1 MSLTANDFPN
11 PTAYRAYLES
21 QKARQQPPKKTSVSA
36 PAAQPAAPKP
46 KAAAAADTAVS
57 RVTPVEPIQPVETGE
72 EELNLEDG
80 MTEYERRMV
89 AIAEEQA
96 RQQAA
101 AMEFAPRK
109 DAEETIRR
117 VLATYQLEPLAKVI
131 YDRYAAQEIDISDES
146 AVIFSIREEDAYKK
160 RFAANAKRLAAG
172 LPELEPSTYLE
183 LEDSYRKVL
192 ASNGMPQ
199 GFYDNPEDFTAFI
212 EGDVSVTEL
221 QNRIQQGYRLVQ
233 DADPL
238 VKSKM
243 RELYNVSEG
252 DLAAYFIDPERAKPL
267 MMAADY
273 QRQARAAQIAARAQ
287 EQGGIQLTGAL
298 AEDLARRGVTQEEA
312 SKGFSEI
319 AQLGE
324 LRQTFAGEETL
335 TGEQIIGAQ
344 FGIDTA
350 AATELERRKRR
361 RVSEFTGGGSFART
375 TGDTGGATRLAV
387 GTAQ

>member
-21 QKARQQPPKKTSVSA
+21 QKAQQQPPKKTSAAA
-36 PAAQPAAPKP
+36 PAPAPKKPAPTSPAPPAAAVPAAP
-46 KAAAAADTAVS
+46 VES
-57 RVTPVEPIQPVETGE
+57 IEPVAPVE

-96 RQQAA
+96 RQMAEA
-101 AMEFAPRK
+101 TAFRPRE
-109 DAEETIRR
+109 DAEDVIRR
-117 VLATYQLEPLAKVI
+117 VLRTYGLEELTTPI
-131 YDRYAAQEIDISDES
+131 WQRYTSQEVDINDEA

-172 LPELEPSTYLE
+172 LPELEPASYLE
-183 LEDSYRKVL
+183 MEDAYRKVL

-199 GFYDNPEDFTAFI
+199 GFYDSPDDFTKFI

-344 FGIDTA
+344 FGIDTG

-361 RVSEFTGGGSFART
+361 RVAEFTGGGGFART
-375 TGDTGGATRLAV
+375 AGETGGATRLAI

>member
-1 MSLTANDFPN
+1 MALTREDFPN
-11 PTAYRAYLES
+11 DMAF
-21 QKARQQPPKKTSVSA
+21 RQYQASEAAKNKVSA
-36 PAAQPAAPKP
+36 DAAKKSKP
-46 KAAAAADTAVS
+46 KAPAGAGGGGGGAARPAADTAVS
-57 RVTPVEPIQPVETGE
+57 RVTPVEPVDVE
-72 EELNLEDG
+72 EEMNLDEG

-89 AIAEEQA
+89 AIAEDQA
-96 RQQAA
+96 RRMAEA
-101 AMEFAPRK
+101 NEFRPRE
-109 DAEETIRR
+109 DAEDVIRR
-117 VLATYQLEPLAKVI
+117 VLRTYGLEELTTPI
-131 YDRYAAQEIDISDES
+131 WQRYTSQEVDINDEA

-172 LPELEPSTYLE
+172 MAELEPSTYLE
-183 LEDSYRKVL
+183 MEDSYRKVL

-199 GFYDNPEDFTAFI
+199 GFYDNPNDFQAFI

-233 DADPL
+233 DADPM

-298 AEDLARRGVTQEEA
+298 AEDLARRGVTQDEA
-312 SKGFSEI
+312 SRGFSEI
-319 AQLGE
+319 SQLGE
-324 LRQTFAGEETL
+324 LRQTFAGEDTL

-344 FGIDTA
+344 FGIDTT

-361 RVSEFTGGGSFART
+361 RISEFTGGGSFART
-375 TGDTGGATRLAV
+375 AGESGGAARLAI